1 MIKNYDRTNKINN
14 TGQSA
19 FGGTGKVPAEPVKIG
34 DCLQQLM
41 QKIVEPKTEQYQS
54 VCALWDK
61 IVPVNLCPHCKI
73 IEIDAGVVK
82 VQADSPSH
90 LFELRLN
97 SQQLLQQMQKSAC
110 GGPRLRI
117 KSLKFVVGQRT
128 KDGCS

>member
-1 MIKNYDRTNKINN
+1 MIKNYDKTNKIND
-14 TGQSA
+14 TGQQVL
-19 FGGTGKVPAEPVKIG
+19 TGKVPAGPVKIG

-54 VCALWDK
+54 VCSLWDK
-61 IVPVNLCPHCKI
+61 IVPVNLRPHCKI

-97 SQQLLQQMQKSAC
+97 SRQLLQQMQKKI
-110 GGPRLRI
+110 PRLRI
-117 KSLKFVVGQRT
+117 KSLKFVVSQRT
-128 KDGCS
+128 KDGC

>member
-61 IVPVNLCPHCKI
+61 IVPVNLRPHCKI

-97 SQQLLQQMQKSAC
+97 SRQLLQQIQEKI
-110 GGPRLRI
+110 PRLRI

>member
-1 MIKNYDRTNKINN
+1 MIKNYDRTDRINN

-19 FGGTGKVPAEPVKIG
+19 EGGLTGKVPAGPVKIG

-61 IVPVNLCPHCKI
+61 IVPVNLRPHCKI

-97 SQQLLQQMQKSAC
+97 SQQLLQQMQKEI
-110 GGPRLRI
+110 PRLRI

-128 KDGCS
+128 KDGCL

>member
-14 TGQSA
+14 TGQQA
-19 FGGTGKVPAEPVKIG
+19 LTGKVPAEPVKIG

-97 SQQLLQQMQKSAC
+97 SQQLLQQMQKKI
-110 GGPRLRI
+110 PRLRI

-128 KDGCS
+128 QDGCS